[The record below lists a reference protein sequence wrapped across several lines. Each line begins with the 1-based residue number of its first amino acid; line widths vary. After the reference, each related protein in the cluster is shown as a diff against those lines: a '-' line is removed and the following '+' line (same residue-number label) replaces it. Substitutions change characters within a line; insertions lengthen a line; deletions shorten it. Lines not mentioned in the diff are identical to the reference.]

1 MEKQLDL
8 FRKKYTYAHLSVGL
22 IEYDPLNK
30 SWHRWVS
37 DKWKV
42 FTKRSLEFHGLSYSD
57 MSRGY

>member
-1 MEKQLDL
+1 METQLDL
-8 FRKKYTYAHLSVGL
+8 FITKYTYAHLSVGL

-42 FTKRSLEFHGLSYSD
+42 FTRQSLAFHGLTYSD
-57 MSRGY
+57 MSKGY